1 MKKPLKISG
10 TGVIVWQGTPVR
22 NLALSLVLLPLSLGL
37 CSAGDLEDLSQAFTL
52 AQGSSHETASSLEAS
67 RAARAADS
75 APAQGSQ
82 DSKDAVAWLR
92 AARYVDPDKASDDE
106 VFQKL
111 SDFGHSVIKHG
122 PDVTDDYLKSRLQK
136 IAVATKFDSKPH
148 MVAAARESWRAAE
161 GAVQSDPGFMQKLEQ
176 FMQGRLRNVDLHFFM
191 KDPVGRG
198 FKKTP
203 SGIEDVQ
210 GIKEVVAVF
219 EKTQDK
225 VTLLTLYPQ
234 GH

>member
-1 MKKPLKISG
+1 M
-10 TGVIVWQGTPVR
+10 R
-22 NLALSLVLLPLSLGL
+22 NLALSLVLLPLSLGIS
-37 CSAGDLEDLSQAFTL
+37 SAGDFEELSQAFTL
-52 AQGSSHETASSLEAS
+52 AQGASREAASSIEAS
-67 RAARAADS
+67 RAARAEEGA
-75 APAQGSQ
+75 AQASQ
-82 DSKDAVAWLR
+82 PSQESQDAVAWLR
-92 AARYVDPDKASDDE
+92 TVRYVDPDKASDEE
-106 VFQKL
+106 VFGKL

-148 MVAAARESWRAAE
+148 MVLSARECWRAAE
-161 GAVQSDPGFMQKLEQ
+161 SAVNSDPGFMKELTQ
-176 FMQGRLRNVDLHFFM
+176 FMQGRLRRVDLHFFM
-191 KDPVGRG
+191 KDAVGVG

-225 VTLLTLYPQ
+225 VVLLTLYPQ
-234 GH
+234 GR

>member
-1 MKKPLKISG
+1 MR
-10 TGVIVWQGTPVR
+10 T
-22 NLALSLVLLPLSLGL
+22 LALSLILLPLSLAVS
-37 CSAGDLEDLSQAFTL
+37 SAGDLAEISQAFTL
-52 AQGSSHETASSLEAS
+52 AQSASQETASSMEAS
-67 RAARAADS
+67 RAGRAEDGAAAQ
-75 APAQGSQ
+75 APQVPQDSQ
-82 DSKDAVAWLR
+82 DAIAWLR
-92 AARYVDPDKASDDE
+92 AVRYVDPDKASDEE
-106 VFQKL
+106 VFGKL

-148 MVAAARESWRAAE
+148 MVQSARECWRAAE
-161 GAVQSDPGFMQKLEQ
+161 DAVSADPGFMKELTQ
-176 FMQGRLRNVDLHFFM
+176 FMQGRLRRMDLHFFM
-191 KDPVGRG
+191 KDGVGRG

-234 GH
+234 GR